1 MQWNKIKLTFILAFL
16 VLNVYLVFQLFPQEE
31 TEQTVLETE
40 SQAAVLDS
48 VKGYK
53 ELSDQQTDTNQQ
65 YEATKFH
72 FTEDELDKVPNRDKM
87 NFDISSGSNTQLKAT
102 FKEPQDLHV
111 EFPIDDDNKQALE
124 ELNGFI
130 NDHVLFAEEYT
141 YWGRQGNQLMF
152 FQKINQG
159 QTYFSPD
166 SLLLVTINEDYE
178 VVEYTQTY
186 IKDFKKLEES
196 EDQDLKQYS
205 EKQAVQALQS
215 QQLIESND
223 TIKVEKGF
231 YPTIE
236 LSSKPNYAPA
246 YMITVNNEKHY
257 FYLLLP
263 DYPYIYAPTESG
275 FLSSLQPETEET
287 Q

>member
-16 VLNVYLVFQLFPQEE
+16 ILNVYLVFQLFPQEE

-40 SQAAVLDS
+40 SQDAVLGS

-53 ELSDQQTDTNQQ
+53 ELSDQKTETNQQ
-65 YEATKFH
+65 YEATKLH
-72 FTEDELDKVPNRDKM
+72 FTEDDLDKVPNNDNM
-87 NFDISSGSNTQLKAT
+87 DLDISSNTQLVVK
-102 FKEPQDLHV
+102 FKEPQKLPV
-111 EFPIDDDNKQALE
+111 EFPIADDNDQAIGD
-124 ELNGFI
+124 LNNFVT
-130 NDHVLFAEEYT
+130 DHVLFGAEYT
-141 YWGRQGNQLMF
+141 YWGRQGNQLLF
-152 FQKINQG
+152 FQKMNQG

-178 VVEYTQTY
+178 VVEYEQTY
-186 IKDFKKLEES
+186 IKNFKKLEEN
-196 EDQDLKQYS
+196 EDQDLKEYS
-205 EKQAVQALQS
+205 EVQAVKALQS

-263 DYPYIYAPTESG
+263 DYPYVYAPTESG

>member
-16 VLNVYLVFQLFPQEE
+16 ILNVYLVFQLFPQEE

-40 SQAAVLDS
+40 SQDAVLGS

-53 ELSDQQTDTNQQ
+53 ELSDQKTETNQQ
-65 YEATKFH
+65 YEATKLH
-72 FTEDELDKVPNRDKM
+72 FTEDDLDKVPNNDNM
-87 NFDISSGSNTQLKAT
+87 DLDISSNTQLVVK
-102 FKEPQDLHV
+102 FKEPQKLPV
-111 EFPIDDDNKQALE
+111 EFPIDDDNEQAIGD
-124 ELNGFI
+124 LNSFVA
-130 NDHVLFAEEYT
+130 DHVLFGPEYT
-141 YWGRQGNQLMF
+141 YWGRQGNQLLF

-178 VVEYTQTY
+178 VVEYEQTY
-186 IKDFKKLEES
+186 IKNFKKLEEN
-196 EDQDLKQYS
+196 EDQDLKEYS
-205 EKQAVQALQS
+205 EVQAVKALQS

-263 DYPYIYAPTESG
+263 DYPYVYAPTESV
-275 FLSSLQPETEET
+275 FLNSLQPETEET

>member
-16 VLNVYLVFQLFPQEE
+16 ILNVYLVFQLFPQEE

-40 SQAAVLDS
+40 SQDAVLGS

-53 ELSDQQTDTNQQ
+53 ELSDQQTETNQQ
-65 YEATKFH
+65 YEATKLH
-72 FTEDELDKVPNRDKM
+72 FTEDDLDKVPNNDDM
-87 NFDISSGSNTQLKAT
+87 DLDISSNTQLVVK
-102 FKEPQDLHV
+102 FKQPQKLPV
-111 EFPIDDDNKQALE
+111 EFPIDDDNEQAIGD
-124 ELNGFI
+124 LNSFVA
-130 NDHVLFAEEYT
+130 DHVLFGSEYT
-141 YWGRQGNQLMF
+141 YWGRQGNQLLF

-178 VVEYTQTY
+178 VVEYEQTY
-186 IKDFKKLEES
+186 IKNFKKLEEN
-196 EDQDLKQYS
+196 EDQDLKEYS
-205 EKQAVQALQS
+205 EVQAVKALQS

-263 DYPYIYAPTESG
+263 DYPYVYAPTESV
-275 FLSSLQPETEET
+275 FLNSLQPETEET